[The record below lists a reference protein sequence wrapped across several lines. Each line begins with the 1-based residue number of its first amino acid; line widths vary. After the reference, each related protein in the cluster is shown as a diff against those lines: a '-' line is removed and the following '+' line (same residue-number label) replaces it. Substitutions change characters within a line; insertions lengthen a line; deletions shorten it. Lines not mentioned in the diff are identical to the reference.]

1 MREYPSEKTNEG
13 TAEEEEEESM
23 VTGEDERERATMT
36 ESGGESAG
44 KVSLISSI
52 FLAKLIN
59 QSHAL
64 RVFIRNF

>member
-13 TAEEEEEESM
+13 TAEEEEEEEESM

-36 ESGGESAG
+36 ESGGESTG

-59 QSHAL
+59 PKTCS
-64 RVFIRNF
+64 

>member
-13 TAEEEEEESM
+13 TAEEEESM

-59 QSHAL
+59 QIRAL

>member
-13 TAEEEEEESM
+13 TAEEEEEEESM

-36 ESGGESAG
+36 ESGGESTG

-59 QSHAL
+59 PKTCS
-64 RVFIRNF
+64 